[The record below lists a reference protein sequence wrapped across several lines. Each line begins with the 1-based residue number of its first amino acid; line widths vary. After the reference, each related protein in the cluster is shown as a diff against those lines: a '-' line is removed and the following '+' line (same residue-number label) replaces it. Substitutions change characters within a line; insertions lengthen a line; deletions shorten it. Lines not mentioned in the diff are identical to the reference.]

1 MANHYRNILV
11 AIDGSKSAEYAFRKA
26 IQVSLRNVGSTLY
39 IANIIDNRV
48 FLAVDVADRQ
58 IIERVEQE
66 SRELLNS
73 YIAEAEAAG
82 VENVKAILEHGSPR
96 TLIPTVLPEKL
107 NVDLILCGATGRNA
121 VGRFII
127 GSVSQEIVRQA
138 KCDVLVIRT
147 PEQ

>member
-1 MANHYRNILV
+1 MANHYQNILV

-39 IANIIDNRV
+39 IVHIIDNRA
-48 FLAVDVADRQ
+48 FLAVNMGDTQ
-58 IIERVEQE
+58 LIERIEQE
-66 SRELLNS
+66 SRELLDS
-73 YIAEAEAAG
+73 YVAEAVKAG

-96 TLIPTVLPEKL
+96 TLIPTTLPKKL
-107 NVDLILCGATGRNA
+107 NVDLILCGATGQNA
-121 VGRFII
+121 VERFLL

>member
-39 IANIIDNRV
+39 IANIIDNRA
-48 FLAVDVADRQ
+48 FLAVSVADRQ
-58 IIERVEQE
+58 ILERLEQE
-66 SRELLNS
+66 SRELLDS
-73 YIAEAEAAG
+73 YITEAVAAG

-96 TLIPTVLPEKL
+96 TLLPTVLPEKL
-107 NVDLILCGATGRNA
+107 NIDLILCGATGRNA
-121 VGRFII
+121 VERFVI